1 MTGMGGRPPAVFR
14 VSSILLWTG
23 AIFLWAVLCSG
34 GWLVSTREDYAR
46 LAVARA
52 CEAMTDQARLA
63 DPLCVTAGSAA
74 ADFAEIDRKAR
85 ISRLAAAGGG
95 VVVLLIAMASRRRKQ
110 TE

>member
-1 MTGMGGRPPAVFR
+1 VFR
-14 VSSILLWTG
+14 VSFILLWTG

-34 GWLVSTREDYAR
+34 GWFLSTREDYAR

-63 DPLCVTAGSAA
+63 DSRCVSAGSAA
-74 ADFAEIDRKAR
+74 ADFAEINRKAR

-95 VVVLLIAMASRRRKQ
+95 VIVLLVAMASRRRQ
-110 TE
+110 QPE